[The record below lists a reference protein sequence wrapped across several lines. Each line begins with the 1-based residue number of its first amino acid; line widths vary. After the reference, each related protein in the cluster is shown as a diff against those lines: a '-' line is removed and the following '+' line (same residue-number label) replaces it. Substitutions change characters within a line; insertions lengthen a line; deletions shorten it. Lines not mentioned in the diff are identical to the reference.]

1 MNPSFSMSWAQ
12 HRGMSEPLQI
22 EEALTQSQRVVQA
35 LNDSMRHPP
44 KQEPMA
50 EVVQLFEDLRKA
62 VPPKLPADAA
72 RYHADHPSRILSF
85 HTCFGRG
92 AEGEMYVVVTWR
104 VVLSERCYVSKR
116 QRWKRRILKQEMK
129 TPARCTREE
138 CLRRLIK

>member
-1 MNPSFSMSWAQ
+1 MSWAQ

-72 RYHADHPSRILSF
+72 RRDVCCGDMACGVVREVLRQQEAALEETNTEAGDEDTSALYKRGVLEEADQVNKTID
-85 HTCFGRG
+85 
-92 AEGEMYVVVTWR
+92 VV
-104 VVLSERCYVSKR
+104 
-116 QRWKRRILKQEMK
+116 M
-129 TPARCTREE
+129 
-138 CLRRLIK
+138 